1 MARSAR
7 SPRRRT
13 RGLTLNRMAALFV
26 VVLMAA
32 LYAGPVQKELRVGS
46 ELQAAHRQVA
56 QLQRDKRRLHARI
69 ALLQSPAG
77 ELDLARSCGYTFPGE
92 RAVFVQGQ
100 ASTCGGGG

>member
-1 MARSAR
+1 
-7 SPRRRT
+7 
-13 RGLTLNRMAALFV
+13 MAALFV
-26 VVLMAA
+26 LVLMAA

-46 ELQAAHRQVA
+46 ELQVAHRQV
-56 QLQRDKRRLHARI
+56 